1 MAGYKADEYVTN
13 NGPRG
18 NGYSYEQD
26 KKTGKYG
33 VRYANGRF
41 VPDSD
46 EKQPGYTPPSEESVS
61 ASGPSG
67 PSDYDIMIDNLGNEV
82 GSVLSDSAKMTGKFI
97 KGIIAFFISFAAAST
112 FVNEISENPHDIK
125 GAAVKTGRTIACG
138 IGIVLDIIAM
148 FVFALIFGNTENP
161 VVYTVGSIIGILQL
175 YTVWGLVRVAR
186 GKPFWIN
193 PVTIYRKIRT
203 IKVPKIV
210 YIGIELLVTILMTK
224 PILTIINSFTVGWQN
239 QDSISDSLVIILG
252 VAMLVGSII
261 IAAIIGLIACRLIKA
276 VTAKTE

>member
-46 EKQPGYTPPSEESVS
+46 EKQPGYTPPSEELT
-61 ASGPSG
+61 SGPSG

-82 GSVLSDSAKMTGKFI
+82 GNVLADSARTTGKI
-97 KGIIAFFISFAAAST
+97 LKGIIAFFISFAAANT
-112 FVNEISENPHDIK
+112 FVNEISENPNDIK
-125 GAAVKTGRTIACG
+125 GAAIKTGRTIACG

-148 FVFALIFGNTENP
+148 IVVVIFFGSIENP
-161 VVYTVGSIIGILQL
+161 VVQTVVSIIGILQL

-186 GKPFWIN
+186 GRPFWIN
-193 PVTIYRKIRT
+193 PVNIFRKIRT
-203 IKVPKIV
+203 IKVPKIA
-210 YIGIELLVTILMTK
+210 YIGIELLVTILLTK
-224 PILTIINSFTVGWQN
+224 PVLTIINSFTVGWQS
-239 QDSISDSLVIILG
+239 QDIISDSLVIVLG
-252 VAMLVGSII
+252 IAMLVGSII
-261 IAAIIGLIACRLIKA
+261 IAAIIGLVICWLIKA
-276 VTAKTE
+276 STANTG

>member
-41 VPDSD
+41 VPDPD
-46 EKQPGYTPPSEESVS
+46 EKQPGYRPSSEES

-67 PSDYDIMIDNLGNEV
+67 PSDYDIMVDNLGNEV
-82 GSVLSDSAKMTGKFI
+82 GSVLADSAKSAGKFI
-97 KGIIAFFISFAAAST
+97 KGITAFFISFAAANT
-112 FVNEISENPHDIK
+112 FVNEISENPNDIK
-125 GAAVKTGRTIACG
+125 GAAIKTGRTVACG
-138 IGIVLDIIAM
+138 IGIVLDIIVM
-148 FVFALIFGNTENP
+148 FVCAIIFGSVKNP
-161 VVYTVGSIIGILQL
+161 VVYTVGQIIGILQL

-193 PVTIYRKIRT
+193 PVNIYRKIRT
-203 IKVPKIV
+203 VNVPKIA
-210 YIGIELLVTILMTK
+210 YIGIEL
-224 PILTIINSFTVGWQN
+224 
-239 QDSISDSLVIILG
+239 
-252 VAMLVGSII
+252 
-261 IAAIIGLIACRLIKA
+261 
-276 VTAKTE
+276 

>member
-46 EKQPGYTPPSEESVS
+46 EKQPGYTPPLEEVP
-61 ASGPSG
+61 SGPSG

-82 GSVLSDSAKMTGKFI
+82 GSVLADSAKMTGKII
-97 KGIIAFFISFAAAST
+97 KGIIAFFISFAAANT
-112 FVNEISENPHDIK
+112 FVNEISENPGDIK
-125 GAAVKTGRTIACG
+125 GAALKTGRTIACG

-148 FVFALIFGNTENP
+148 IVFALIFGSIDNP
-161 VVYTVGSIIGILQL
+161 IVQTVELIIGILQL

-193 PVTIYRKIRT
+193 PVTICRKIRT
-203 IKVPKIV
+203 IKVPKIA
-210 YIGIELLVTILMTK
+210 YIGIELLVTILLSK

-239 QDSISDSLVIILG
+239 QDTISDSLVIVLG
-252 VAMLVGSII
+252 IAMLVGSII
-261 IAAIIGLIACRLIKA
+261 IAAIIGLIACMLIKA
-276 VTAKTE
+276 ITAKTE